1 MSADPKFREFM
12 DFLRKT
18 GLDFTGRFF
27 SIYRADVTEIVP
39 GIRGEV
45 KVWAKRCSKKP
56 IRALP
61 LATWGGKGYAQFFP
75 PDVGDKV
82 LLMFEDGNQDYPL
95 YIGGWWADGWLPDD
109 FRITA
114 EQAEAGSFP
123 VRGWITKSGL
133 KILLDETEEGE
144 EKIALVNGDSYI
156 EVQGSKV
163 VIEGTEIDLGTGS
176 LEWAAKGETLVK
188 LMAAILDAIIQMTH
202 PAPGGVTGPPAN
214 AGAFAAIKEQLDT
227 LLSGKTK
234 VE

>member
-12 DFLRKT
+12 EFLRKT

-27 SIYRADVTEIVP
+27 SIYRAEVTEILP

-45 KVWAKRCSKKP
+45 KVWSKRCSKKP

-61 LATWGGKGYAQFFP
+61 LATWGGNGYAQFFP
-75 PDVGDKV
+75 PDRGDPV
-82 LLMFEDGNQDYPL
+82 LLMFEDGNRDYPL
-95 YIGGWWADGWLPDD
+95 YIGGWWGDGWLPED
-109 FRITA
+109 FQITA
-114 EQAEAGSFP
+114 EQAEAGVFP

-133 KILLDETEEGE
+133 KILFDEADDGE
-144 EKIALVNGDSYI
+144 EKIALINGSSYI

-163 VIEGTEIDLGTGS
+163 IVEGTEIDLGTDA
-176 LEWAAKGETLVK
+176 LEWAAKGETLVQ
-188 LMAAILDAIIQMTH
+188 LMGAILDAIVAMTS
-202 PAPGGVTGPPAN
+202 PAPGGTTGPPLN
-214 AGAFAAIKEQLDT
+214 AAAFTSIKGQLST